1 MRTAKRPIQLLCFFY
16 VEVMNNEDRVN
27 GLVILKWFSKIARSE
42 GLVTIQEIMIVR
54 FGLWLGNE
62 LMLVQKHGIF

>member
-42 GLVTIQEIMIVR
+42 GLVTIQSRLLEIH
-54 FGLWLGNE
+54 LGDYDSP
-62 LMLVQKHGIF
+62 VWTVARK

>member
-42 GLVTIQEIMIVR
+42 ELVTIQSRLLEIH
-54 FGLWLGNE
+54 LGDSDSP
-62 LMLVQKHGIF
+62 VWTVARK